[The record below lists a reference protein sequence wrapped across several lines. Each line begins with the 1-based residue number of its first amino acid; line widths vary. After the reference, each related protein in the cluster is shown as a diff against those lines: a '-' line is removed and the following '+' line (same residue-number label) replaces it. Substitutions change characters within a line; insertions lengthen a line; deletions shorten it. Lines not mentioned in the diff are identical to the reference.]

1 MPSPLAITERRP
13 RAATT
18 RLRRSARNTGDPV
31 FDAAVAALEA
41 GRDAVASVR
50 DDLEFEGW
58 PAPKRLA
65 PHAVA
70 LAATA
75 FRDGEEAGEGKLM
88 LLYDPAG
95 QDGWTG
101 TFRIVIQVQADVEE
115 EMAADPL
122 LGEVGWSWLTDA
134 LDLHAPGYAAPSG
147 TVTRV
152 ITEGYGAKADDLPA
166 TGFELRASWCP
177 ADDGDLSEVGA
188 RLRPSLGRD
197 RRRGRRLVRAA
208 GVGGRAARGGH
219 ARDRRPGGRARAGGP
234 DAGSGV
240 GFRFRRAA
248 APMTA
253 ASEESEEQ
261 TPDAVALS
269 ADADDLWLTAPSL
282 TALWLTVL
290 WLTVLWLTAWRTARR
305 RPTRSRSG
313 RSSTC
318 SSRARGCRR

>member
-1 MPSPLAITERRP
+1 MRLAETPAPL
-13 RAATT
+13 RAGGQADAVPAGHNRTSGA
-18 RLRRSARNTGDPV
+18 LHADSAAARGCDSGDPV

-41 GRDAVASVR
+41 GRDAVASTR
-50 DDLEFEGW
+50 DDLELESW

-70 LAATA
+70 LAVTA

-101 TFRIVIQVQADVEE
+101 TFRIVVQVQADVDE

-152 ITEGYGAKADDLPA
+152 ITEGYGAKSDDAPA

-177 ADDGDLSEVGA
+177 GDGRSGDFGGSGDADELAAEIGGA
-188 RLRPSLGRD
+188 VAAWCELLAS
-197 RRRGRRLVRAA
+197 AA
-208 GVGGRAARGGH
+208 GLPATGTVAMGGRAAN
-219 ARDRRPGGRARAGGP
+219 PRAAGGP
-234 DAGSGV
+234 GHG
-240 GFRFRRAA
+240 
-248 APMTA
+248 
-253 ASEESEEQ
+253 
-261 TPDAVALS
+261 ALS
-269 ADADDLWLTAPSL
+269 GG
-282 TALWLTVL
+282 
-290 WLTVLWLTAWRTARR
+290 RR
-305 RPTRSRSG
+305 RR
-313 RSSTC
+313 
-318 SSRARGCRR
+318 

>member
-1 MPSPLAITERRP
+1 MRLADTPAPL
-13 RAATT
+13 RAGGQADAVPAGHHRTAAAG
-18 RLRRSARNTGDPV
+18 RDDSAPALGSNAGDPV

-41 GRDAVASVR
+41 GRDAVAAAR
-50 DDLEFEGW
+50 DDLELEGW

-134 LDLHAPGYAAPSG
+134 LDLHAPGYGAPSG

-152 ITEGYGAKADDLPA
+152 ITEGYGTKADDPPS

-177 ADDGDLSEVGA
+177 DDDEAEDEICGAVLALSDVLAAAAGLPA
-188 RLRPSLGRD
+188 QPPGTRALGRQGRGGRGAGAAG
-197 RRRGRRLVRAA
+197 RRRR
-208 GVGGRAARGGH
+208 
-219 ARDRRPGGRARAGGP
+219 
-234 DAGSGV
+234 
-240 GFRFRRAA
+240 
-248 APMTA
+248 
-253 ASEESEEQ
+253 
-261 TPDAVALS
+261 
-269 ADADDLWLTAPSL
+269 
-282 TALWLTVL
+282 
-290 WLTVLWLTAWRTARR
+290 
-305 RPTRSRSG
+305 
-313 RSSTC
+313 
-318 SSRARGCRR
+318 